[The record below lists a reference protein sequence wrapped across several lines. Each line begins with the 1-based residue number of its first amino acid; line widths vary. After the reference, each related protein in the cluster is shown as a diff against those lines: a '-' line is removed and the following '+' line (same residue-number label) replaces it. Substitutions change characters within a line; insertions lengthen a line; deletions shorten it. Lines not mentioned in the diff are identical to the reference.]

1 MVRLLRLRL
10 LMGARFSGGVGGNLE
25 ALAAIRQRMSPQS
38 LKTLDDFERGRV
50 NLRFDGLRRFTESP
64 SAVKLS
70 WVTSG
75 C

>member
-10 LMGARFSGGVGGNLE
+10 LMGACFSGGVGGNLE

-50 NLRFDGLRRFTESP
+50 NLRFDG
-64 SAVKLS
+64 
-70 WVTSG
+70 
-75 C
+75 